1 MERMVIDMVHPTAM
15 LQMAHEREAEILE
28 ACRTPRA
35 PSSFPKTR
43 ERLGWSLIG
52 LGTHLA
58 LKGRESQTWRRSM
71 GPQRAL

>member
-15 LQMAHEREAEILE
+15 LQLAHQREAEILE
-28 ACRTPRA
+28 ASRTPRA
-35 PSSFPKTR
+35 PGPFPKTR

-58 LKGRESQTWRRSM
+58 LKGREGQAWRRSM
-71 GPQRAL
+71 DPQRAL

>member
-1 MERMVIDMVHPTAM
+1 MKRTVIDMVHPTAM
-15 LQMAHEREAEILE
+15 LQLAHEREAEILE
-28 ACRTPRA
+28 ASRTPRA
-35 PSSFPKTR
+35 PSSFPKVR

-58 LKGRESQTWRRSM
+58 LKGREGQAWRRST